1 MIGKGNCITEGAEIA
16 ILSIGTI
23 GNAIIDLQN
32 ELPKNKVAHYNMR
45 FIKPLDN
52 KLLYQI
58 FEKFDIIVTIEDG
71 AIVGGFGSAIVTFAS
86 ENNYHHKSIKTLGI
100 PDNFIEH
107 GKVNELFESVHLSKE
122 AIKNLLFE
130 LMNSTKI

>member
-1 MIGKGNCITEGAEIA
+1 MWRVCFVSLSLRD
-16 ILSIGTI
+16 ILHAAWLSTI
-23 GNAIIDLQN
+23 
-32 ELPKNKVAHYNMR
+32 M
-45 FIKPLDN
+45 
-52 KLLYQI
+52 
-58 FEKFDIIVTIEDG
+58 T
-71 AIVGGFGSAIVTFAS
+71 VGGFGSAIVTFAS

-122 AIKNLLFE
+122 AIKNFLFE